1 MGLRDGLLAVL
12 GQHLSPKQKEAEV
25 TMVQR
30 RLLPPELGRTGKLG
44 SKLQSLPRCRSQA
57 AALYEA
63 ARGAPTLWPS
73 ADLLAT
79 LGEGVAFLA
88 MTVGWGK
95 GKGDYSEALNSA
107 H

>member
-1 MGLRDGLLAVL
+1 MGLRDGLLALL
-12 GQHLSPKQKEAEV
+12 GQHLSPKQKEAEAA
-25 TMVQR
+25 MVQR
-30 RLLPPELGRTGKLG
+30 RLLPPELGRTGKL
-44 SKLQSLPRCRSQA
+44 QSLPRCLSQA

-63 ARGAPTLWPS
+63 AWGAPTLWPS

-95 GKGDYSEALNSA
+95 GDYSEALNSA